1 MLWKISCFL
10 HKNVNLFALQ
20 RKTFCRRKAH
30 LFALRCTKNTEQNFA
45 TTKVFAWENTLLFF
59 TLKRQFVL
67 HFNAKLLPK
76 KRQLVCTSTHKKNTA
91 HNKLQQHIIA
101 RGNKTN
107 FCRESKQTVRR
118 KTTAGS
124 CVKRNVSFCPFFC
137 ENSEKTVYITATLN
151 FF

>member
-45 TTKVFAWENTLLFF
+45 IPLVYAWENSLFF
-59 TLKRQFVL
+59 YIKRQFVCTATQN
-67 HFNAKLLPK
+67 FLPK
-76 KRQLVCTSTHKKNTA
+76 KSPLVCTSTHKKNTA
-91 HNKLQQHIIA
+91 HNKFQQHSIA

>member
-10 HKNVNLFALQ
+10 HKNVNLFAL
-20 RKTFCRRKAH
+20 
-30 LFALRCTKNTEQNFA
+30 
-45 TTKVFAWENTLLFF
+45 
-59 TLKRQFVL
+59 L
-67 HFNAKLLPK
+67 H
-76 KRQLVCTSTHKKNTA
+76 TKKNTA

>member
-1 MLWKISCFL
+1 MPL
-10 HKNVNLFALQ
+10 VYAL
-20 RKTFCRRKAH
+20 
-30 LFALRCTKNTEQNFA
+30 
-45 TTKVFAWENTLLFF
+45 ENILFF
-59 TLKRQFVL
+59 CIKRQFVCTSTQN
-67 HFNAKLLPK
+67 FLPK
-76 KRQLVCTSTHKKNTA
+76 KRQLVCTSTYKKNTA
-91 HNKLQQHIIA
+91 HNKLQQHSIA

-137 ENSEKTVYITATLN
+137 ENSKKTVYITATLN

>member
-1 MLWKISCFL
+1 MTTCHSSCVVPRMVACSCGQIL
-10 HKNVNLFALQ
+10 HKCELNLIDYSTTFLFLQ
-20 RKTFCRRKAH
+20 QMQITFLP
-30 LFALRCTKNTEQNFA
+30 LFSTNF
-45 TTKVFAWENTLLFF
+45 
-59 TLKRQFVL
+59 
-67 HFNAKLLPK
+67 LPK

-91 HNKLQQHIIA
+91 HNKLQQHSIA

-137 ENSEKTVYITATLN
+137 ENSEKTVDITATLN

>member
-1 MLWKISCFL
+1 MPL
-10 HKNVNLFALQ
+10 VYAL
-20 RKTFCRRKAH
+20 
-30 LFALRCTKNTEQNFA
+30 
-45 TTKVFAWENTLLFF
+45 ENILFF
-59 TLKRQFVL
+59 CIKTSICL
-67 HFNAKLLPK
+67 HFYT
-76 KRQLVCTSTHKKNTA
+76 QKNTA
-91 HNKLQQHIIA
+91 HNKFQQHSIA

-107 FCRESKQTVRR
+107 FYRESKQTVRR